1 MTSKDGRSLV
11 TREALKDKEGE
22 IIAKGG
28 YLVGEARFTE
38 MIKNVT
44 KNDFM
49 DVGGKGANLG
59 EMIAAGLPVPGG
71 FILLT
76 DSYRRFVNAAG
87 LQEKIEELLS
97 VVADDDLQS
106 LESVSEKIGGLFAN
120 AEIPVDIIEAIEK
133 AYSDINEP
141 EVAVRSSA
149 TAEDLPGT
157 SFAGQYTT
165 FLNVQGIDELL
176 KAIKDCW
183 ASLWNYRALSYRVKQ
198 GISNVGLAHGVVVQ
212 EMINAEKSG
221 ILFTANPVNGR
232 RDQML
237 LNSSWGLGEAIVGGE
252 VTPDQWILDKNEG
265 TVLEET
271 VNKKEVMTVRK
282 NKGIEFVA
290 VPEDKRKEITLNRK
304 EVGSLLDLG
313 NKVEEYFGS
322 PQDIEWAY
330 RDGKFFLVQ
339 TRPITSLYPLPEK
352 VDGKGD
358 LRIHTNMS
366 LLSQGM
372 QEPLTTLG
380 AHFFIKSIVAP
391 AKAFKKEVN
400 EEKDIWW
407 CQTVGGRVFMDYT
420 ELLRKEKWWE
430 KMIIND
436 YFSDQD
442 PLSAKALLQWLAKNR
457 EEITAK
463 KSPIVPFILKNI
475 PAFIKLFGPM
485 VKAMAH
491 GSRSPLKAREKA
503 IREWDRLAREAYEG
517 AEKLDTVHEKL
528 DYIEAQVTNF
538 VSSSWVSLSL
548 IAPSFEN
555 VVKAEKMAAPYLDSV
570 DDFRLVE
577 KSLPYNSTTE
587 MGMHMMK
594 AAKSLAARGEEPTME
609 QEEVRRFFEKYG
621 HRSNVEVDI
630 GIPRWDEEPEYV
642 LNLIKSYIDNNSFE
656 QGLENFYQGAELA
669 EKAIRRISK
678 NLENAGKK
686 RLAVKVEKLLR
697 NYREIFGLREE
708 SKFCMIRIYHMAR
721 RLLIDVG
728 EELKA
733 MGMIDDPMDVFFLE
747 YRDLYGNEKLQDKVS
762 ANKEAYNLNMN
773 LNAPR
778 LLSSTG
784 ESIYAIAEE
793 VDGALSGTPVSAGVY
808 EGIARVLSSP
818 DESKKIEK
826 GDVLITRGTN
836 PAWTPLFLNLGA
848 IVMETGGPISHGAVV
863 AREYGV
869 PAVVGVGEATS
880 LIRDGQKVRVNGE
893 TGQVELLD

>member
-1 MTSKDGRSLV
+1 MEKKDDINV
-11 TREALKDKEGE
+11 VVREDLNGKERGSTG
-22 IIAKGG
+22 KGG
-28 YLVGEARFTE
+28 VIVGETRYTE
-38 MIKNVT
+38 KIKNVT
-44 KNDFM
+44 KYDFL

-76 DSYRRFVNAAG
+76 DSYRRFISAAS
-87 LQEKIEELLS
+87 LEEKIEGLLKE
-97 VVADDDLQS
+97 VVDEDLQS
-106 LESVSEKIGGLFAN
+106 MESVSEKISELFAT
-120 AEIPVDIIEAIEK
+120 AEIPADIIGAIDK
-133 AYSDINEP
+133 AYKEINEP
-141 EVAVRSSA
+141 KVAVRSSA

-165 FLNVQGIDELL
+165 FLNVQGRDELL
-176 KAIKDCW
+176 QAIKDCW

-252 VTPDQWILDKNEG
+252 VTPDQWILDKRVG
-265 TVLEET
+265 IVVEEKI
-271 VNKKEVMTVRK
+271 NNKEVMTIRK
-282 NKGIEFVA
+282 DKGIEFVA
-290 VPEDKRKEITLNRK
+290 VPEVKRKEITLDRK
-304 EVGSLLDLG
+304 EVDCLLDLG
-313 NKVEEYFGS
+313 NRVEEYFGS

-330 RDGKFFLVQ
+330 RDGEFFLVQ

-352 VDGKGD
+352 IEGKGD

-391 AKAFKKEVN
+391 VKAFKKEVN
-400 EEKDIWW
+400 DEKDIWW

-420 ELLRKEKWWE
+420 ELLRNEKWWE

-442 PLSAKALLQWLAKNR
+442 PLSAKALLQWLDKNR

-463 KSPIVPFILKNI
+463 KSPIVPFIFKNI
-475 PAFIKLFGPM
+475 FAFVRLFGPM
-485 VKAMAH
+485 AKAMAY
-491 GSRSPLKAREKA
+491 GSISPLKAREKA
-503 IREWDRLAREAYEG
+503 IREWERLAREAYEG
-517 AEKLDTVHEKL
+517 AEKLETVSEKL
-528 DYIEAQVTNF
+528 DYIDEQVNNF
-538 VSSSWVSLSL
+538 VNSSWASLSL

-555 VVKAEKMAAPYLDSV
+555 VVKAEKMAAPYLDSTE
-570 DDFRLVE
+570 DFRLVE

-587 MGMHMMK
+587 MGIHMMK
-594 AAKSLAARGEEPTME
+594 IAKSLAERGEEPTME
-609 QEEVRRFFEKYG
+609 HEEVRRFFERYG
-621 HRSNVEVDI
+621 HRSNQEVDI
-630 GIPRWDEEPEYV
+630 GIPRWDEEPGYV
-642 LNLIKSYIDNNSFE
+642 LNLIKSYIDNNSYE
-656 QGLENFYQGAELA
+656 QGLENFYRGADLA
-669 EKAIRRISK
+669 EKAIRRIYMK
-678 NLENAGKK
+678 LESAGKK
-686 RLAVKVEKLLR
+686 RLAVKVERLLR

-708 SKFCMIRIYHMAR
+708 SKFCMTRIYHMAR

-733 MGMIDDPMDVFFLE
+733 RGMVDDPMDVFFLE
-747 YRDLYGNEKLQDKVS
+747 YRDLYGNEKLQDKVK
-762 ANKEAYNLNMN
+762 ANKESYHLHMN

-784 ESIYAIAEE
+784 ESIYAVAEE
-793 VDGALSGTPVSAGVY
+793 VDGALAGTPVSAGVY

-818 DESKKIEK
+818 NESNRIEK

-869 PAVVGVGEATS
+869 PAVVGIGEVTS

>member
-1 MTSKDGRSLV
+1 MKKKDDISLV
-11 TREALKDKEGE
+11 ARENLKGKERDFTG
-22 IIAKGG
+22 AGG
-28 YLVGEARFTE
+28 AMVGEFRFTE

-76 DSYRRFVNAAG
+76 DSYRRFIDAAG
-87 LQEKIEELLS
+87 LEERIEDLLKD
-97 VVADDDLQS
+97 VVDEDLQS
-106 LESVSEKIGGLFAN
+106 MESVSEKISELFAT
-120 AEIPVDIIEAIEK
+120 AEIPADIIDAIDK
-133 AYSDINEP
+133 AYKEINEP

-165 FLNVQGIDELL
+165 FLNVQGRDELL
-176 KAIKDCW
+176 QAIKDCW

-252 VTPDQWILDKNEG
+252 VTPDQWILDKRAG
-265 TVLEET
+265 IVVEEKI
-271 VNKKEVMTVRK
+271 NNKEVMTIRK
-282 NKGIEFVA
+282 DKGIEFVA
-290 VPEDKRKEITLNRK
+290 VPEVKRKEITLDRK
-304 EVGSLLDLG
+304 EVDCLLDLG
-313 NKVEEYFGS
+313 NRVEEYFGS

-330 RDGKFFLVQ
+330 RDGEFFLVQ

-352 VDGKGD
+352 VEGKDD

-391 AKAFKKEVN
+391 VKAFKKEVN
-400 EEKDIWW
+400 DEKDIWW

-420 ELLRKEKWWE
+420 ELLRNEKWWE

-442 PLSAKALLQWLAKNR
+442 PLSAKALLQWLDNNR

-463 KSPIVPFILKNI
+463 KSPVVPFIVKNI
-475 PAFIKLFGPM
+475 FAFIKLFGPM
-485 VKAMAH
+485 AKAMAY
-491 GSRSPLKAREKA
+491 GSISPLKAREKA
-503 IREWDRLAREAYEG
+503 IREWERLAREAYEG
-517 AEKLDTVHEKL
+517 AEKLETVSEKL
-528 DYIEAQVTNF
+528 DYIDEQINNF
-538 VSSSWVSLSL
+538 VNSSWASLSL

-555 VVKAEKMAAPYLDSV
+555 VVKAEKMAAPYLDST

-594 AAKSLAARGEEPTME
+594 AAKNLAERGEEPNME
-609 QEEVRRFFEKYG
+609 HEEVRSFFEKYG
-621 HRSNVEVDI
+621 HRSNQEVDI
-630 GIPRWDEEPEYV
+630 GIPRWDEEPGYV
-642 LNLIKSYIDNNSFE
+642 LKLIKSYIDNNSYE
-656 QGLENFYQGAELA
+656 QGLENFRRGAELA
-669 EKAIRRISK
+669 EEAIKRICMK
-678 NLENAGKK
+678 LESAGKK
-686 RLAVKVEKLLR
+686 RLAVKVERLLR

-708 SKFCMIRIYHMAR
+708 SKFCMTRIYHMAR

-733 MGMIDDPMDVFFLE
+733 RGMVDDPMDVFFLE

-762 ANKEAYNLNMN
+762 ANKEAYNLHMN

-784 ESIYAIAEE
+784 ESIYAVAEE

-808 EGIARVLSSP
+808 EGIARVLNSP
-818 DESKKIEK
+818 DESHRIEK

>member
-1 MTSKDGRSLV
+1 MKQGDGTSTANQETIKFNPEV
-11 TREALKDKEGE
+11 MKE
-22 IIAKGG
+22 KGG
-28 YLVGEARFTE
+28 FDVEKVRYTE
-38 MIKNVT
+38 MIRHVT
-44 KNDFM
+44 KNDLM

-71 FILLT
+71 FIVLT

-87 LQEKIEELLS
+87 IDEKIKGLLEEIDERNLKS
-97 VVADDDLQS
+97 M
-106 LESVSEKIGGLFAN
+106 ETVSDKINDFFAN
-120 AEIPVDIIEAIEK
+120 ADIPADIIEAIEQ
-133 AYSDINEP
+133 AYAEIGEP

-157 SFAGQYTT
+157 SFAGQYST
-165 FLNVQGIDELL
+165 FLNVKGKEELL
-176 KAIKDCW
+176 RTVKECW

-198 GISNVGLAHGVVVQ
+198 GIANDGLAHGVVVQ

-252 VTPDQWILDKNEG
+252 VTPDQWVLDKKEAKI
-265 TVLEET
+265 VEET
-271 VNKKEVMTVRK
+271 VNNKEVMTIRK
-282 NKGIEFVA
+282 DKGIEFVA
-290 VPEDKRKEITLNRK
+290 VPLEKRTEITLNRQ
-304 EVGSLLDLG
+304 EVDSLLNFG

-330 RDGKFFLVQ
+330 RKGEFYLVQ

-352 VDGKGD
+352 VEGNDD

-372 QEPLTTLG
+372 QEPFTTLG
-380 AHFFIKSIVAP
+380 AHFFIKNIVAP
-391 AKAFKKEVN
+391 VKVFNREIKE
-400 EEKDIWW
+400 ERDLWW
-407 CQTVGGRVFMDYT
+407 CQTIGGRVFMDYT

-430 KMIIND
+430 AMVIND

-442 PLSAKALLQWLAKNR
+442 PLSAKALLQWLDKNR

-463 KSPIVPFILKNI
+463 KSPIVPFILKNVFS
-475 PAFIKLFGPM
+475 FIRLFGPM
-485 VKAMAH
+485 AKAMAY
-491 GSRSPLKAREKA
+491 GNLFPLKAREKA
-503 IREWDRLAREAYEG
+503 IRDWERLAREAYAG
-517 AEKLDTVHEKL
+517 AEKLGTVSEKL
-528 DYIEAQVTNF
+528 DYVEEQITNY
-538 VSSSWVSLSL
+538 VNSSWVALSL
-548 IAPSFEN
+548 IAPSFTNLE
-555 VVKAEKMAAPYLDSV
+555 KAEKMAAPYLDNT

-587 MGMHMMK
+587 MGMHLMK
-594 AAKSLAARGEEPTME
+594 TAKSLAEKGEKPTLE
-609 QEEVRRFFEKYG
+609 HVEVRSFFEKYG

-630 GIPRWDEEPEYV
+630 GIPRWDEEPDYV
-642 LNLIKSYIDNNSFE
+642 LSLIQSYIDNNSYN

-669 EKAIRRISK
+669 GEAIKRICMK
-678 NLENAGKK
+678 LEGAGKK
-686 RLAVKVEKLLR
+686 RLAGKVERLLR

-708 SKFCMIRIYHMAR
+708 SKFCMTKIYHMAR
-721 RLLIDVG
+721 RLLISVG
-728 EELKA
+728 EELKTR
-733 MGMIDDPMDVFFLE
+733 GMIDDPADVFYLD
-747 YRDLYGNEKLQDKVS
+747 YRYLYGNEKLQDKVTE
-762 ANKEAYNLNMN
+762 NKEAYNRYMNM
-773 LNAPR
+773 NAPR

-784 ESIYAIAEE
+784 ESIFAAAEKI
-793 VDGALSGTPVSAGVY
+793 DGALTGTPVSAGVY
-808 EGIARVLSSP
+808 EGIARVLFSP
-818 DESKKIEK
+818 DESTRIEK

-869 PAVVGVGEATS
+869 PAVVGVGEATN